1 MLRHESWKRWVMPLR
16 DYDGGHESRVVL
28 FSCRDGRND
37 MPYVVTVPL
46 RGRPVAEALEAPVDA
61 SDRDIE
67 AMAVAIAGDE
77 SDSKFILCE
86 QAPADDDVLREV
98 WEAYERGA
106 RS

>member
-16 DYDGGHESRVVL
+16 NDDGGYESWVVL

-37 MPYVVTVPL
+37 MPYVVATPL
-46 RGRPVAEALEAPVDA
+46 GGRPVAEALTAPVDA
-61 SDRDIE
+61 YAPDIE

-86 QAPADDDVLREV
+86 QAPADDDALREV
-98 WEAYERGA
+98 WEAYERRA